1 MSDEH
6 AIEMFS
12 EDDYKSPFDHM
23 AHLNEQGEQYWSA
36 RELMAALEYTD
47 WRNFKAAIKRA
58 MQSCASDGYRV
69 PDQFVEA
76 NELIEHGKGGKRKV
90 ESYQLTRLAAY
101 LTVMNGDPS
110 KRVVAQAQSYFYQK
124 VAQAELFEKHQRE
137 QKKLK
142 RGRQV
147 TAYLNYGYS
156 AEWANKRVD
165 SKGSVSHLNG
175 AAQDTHETNAP
186 DYGQLHSEINQG
198 LLQMSRKEV
207 IAYLDLSGSQA
218 DKFRDHLGAL
228 ALDTLTKAN
237 HAIAIKMNQMGRP
250 LTTDE
255 QLDIVRHVVK
265 MLGPTMREFAEYIAI
280 DFVSGAPLDEHGR
293 PQITRRM
300 PLLGAAS

>member
-1 MSDEH
+1 MSV
-6 AIEMFS
+6 
-12 EDDYKSPFDHM
+12 
-23 AHLNEQGEQYWSA
+23 
-36 RELMAALEYTD
+36 LEYTD
-47 WRNFKAAIKRA
+47 WRNFKSAIKRA
-58 MQSCASDGYRV
+58 MQACAKKFPV
-69 PDQFVEA
+69 ANHFVEV
-76 NELIEHGKGGKRKV
+76 NEMVSLGSGSQRKV
-90 ESYQLTRLAAY
+90 ESYKLSRYAAY
-101 LTVMNGDPS
+101 LTAMNGDPS
-110 KRVVAQAQSYFYQK
+110 KAVVAQAQSYFLAK
-124 VAQAELFEKHQRE
+124 AREAELRDEYERE
-137 QKKLK
+137 QKKLQ

>member
-1 MSDEH
+1 
-6 AIEMFS
+6 
-12 EDDYKSPFDHM
+12 
-23 AHLNEQGEQYWSA
+23 LRGQY
-36 RELMAALEYTD
+36 
-47 WRNFKAAIKRA
+47 
-58 MQSCASDGYRV
+58 
-69 PDQFVEA
+69 EA
-76 NELIEHGKGGKRKV
+76 
-90 ESYQLTRLAAY
+90 
-101 LTVMNGDPS
+101 
-110 KRVVAQAQSYFYQK
+110 
-124 VAQAELFEKHQRE
+124 E

-142 RGRQV
+142 RGRAV
-147 TAYLNYGYS
+147 TGYVS
-156 AEWANKRVD
+156 DGRSMEWANKRVD